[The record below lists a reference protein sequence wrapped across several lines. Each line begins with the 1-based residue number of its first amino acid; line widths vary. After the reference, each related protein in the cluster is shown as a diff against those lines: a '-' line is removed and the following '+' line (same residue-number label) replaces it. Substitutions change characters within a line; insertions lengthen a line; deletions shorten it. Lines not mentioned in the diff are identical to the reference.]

1 MSLCLL
7 CSTLVWTL
15 PSRVCLLQLAGGKVE
30 KVIKKTRTQVRVP
43 ATKHVRQRGKCVRDL
58 GVCVCVCVW
67 CRKFP
72 KTRRLRLRLG
82 AWREKD
88 EEENGSDARQGYSL
102 LKI

>member
-1 MSLCLL
+1 M
-7 CSTLVWTL
+7 
-15 PSRVCLLQLAGGKVE
+15 
-30 KVIKKTRTQVRVP
+30 
-43 ATKHVRQRGKCVRDL
+43 
-58 GVCVCVCVW
+58 CVCVW